1 MSPWSSDSGVN
12 TDPSNCGDNSSE
24 TLAFP
29 VGNPSSSAA
38 DFLCSDSNVSLSSER
53 DGANES
59 SGPRSIGEVGQLTV
73 AVSIAYGLLC
83 VVGLA
88 GNGLVVFVIARYAS
102 MKTVTNLY
110 ILNLSIADSVFLLG
124 LPLLMTTLLARR
136 WVFGLVLCKVYYVM
150 TGVNAFT
157 GSFTLTV
164 MSADRYLAICHPIT
178 AISYRTPRHALLMI
192 GALWAVSF
200 MPMVPIILY
209 AGLLEQFYGM
219 ERYTCT
225 VDWPTQHVIA
235 ATHVYVIY
243 NLVLGFLIPV
253 GVICVFYGLLIL
265 RLRGARPAAQSAA
278 RTGRAARHPKVTRLV
293 TLIIVVYIV
302 CWLPYWAFQI
312 HLITDHLAIAN
323 GYWKMY
329 LYHVVTLLS
338 YTNSMINPFLY
349 AFTNHNFRESFA
361 VALGCSCAPR
371 RRRHGASAARAG
383 NRLGYEIT
391 NLEDGPRG
399 RKKDALRCQIT
410 GCSKTVTTEI

>member
-1 MSPWSSDSGVN
+1 M
-12 TDPSNCGDNSSE
+12 
-24 TLAFP
+24 
-29 VGNPSSSAA
+29 
-38 DFLCSDSNVSLSSER
+38 
-53 DGANES
+53 
-59 SGPRSIGEVGQLTV
+59 

-83 VVGLA
+83 VIGLA

-110 ILNLSIADSVFLLG
+110 ILNLSIADSVYLLG
-124 LPLLMTTLLARR
+124 LPLLVTTLLARR
-136 WVFGLVLCKVYYVM
+136 WVFGLVLCKVYFVM
-150 TGVNAFT
+150 AGVNAFT

-192 GALWAVSF
+192 GALWTVSF
-200 MPMVPIILY
+200 MLLVPIILY
-209 AGLLEQFYGM
+209 AGLLEQAPGV

-235 ATHVYVIY
+235 ATHVYIIY
-243 NLVLGFLIPV
+243 NLVLGFLVPV

-265 RLRGARPAAQSAA
+265 RLRGARPAAQSAT

-312 HLITDHLAIAN
+312 HLISDPLAMVE
-323 GYWKMY
+323 YWKLY
-329 LYHVVTLLS
+329 LYHVIMLLS

-361 VALGCSCAPR
+361 VALGCSCASR
-371 RRRHGASAARAG
+371 KRHGASAAATAG
-383 NRLGYEIT
+383 NRLGYEMT
-391 NLEDGPRG
+391 NPEEGPRG